1 MSEHPT
7 RSRSYSTPSILDLVL
22 TRDKNIMEQLTTEAP
37 LGRSDHSI
45 ITVKLYCDKEI
56 TTSTVTKY
64 FVLQKG
70 LYQNVTRN
78 QQY

>member
-1 MSEHPT
+1 
-7 RSRSYSTPSILDLVL
+7 
-22 TRDKNIMEQLTTEAP
+22 MEQLTTEAP

-78 QQY
+78 QQYWLGSLFGRDIKDDVRVKCKNNKVSP